1 MVGERPSK
9 RDLEA
14 GETVLTKRGIKSVL
28 YAVGLTSLLAG
39 CTGWFGAPEDP
50 PLPGER
56 ISVLA
61 LKSTVQP
68 DVDLSDQRVI
78 LPEPEAM
85 ADWPQNGGFPSH
97 ALHHVALANDVLEQ
111 DWSIDIGEG
120 SMDDNLLLN
129 QAIVA
134 RGVIFTIDAAA
145 EVRAFAANSGK
156 KIWSLELAPEDE
168 EDSTLLGG
176 GLAYE
181 GGIIYATT
189 GFAEIIAIDAASA
202 TVMWREQVSAPMRSA
217 PTVRGGRV
225 FAITID
231 NQTIALNALT
241 GESLWSHRGAS
252 EGASFIGGASPA
264 IDQGVV
270 ISAYSTG
277 ELYALRVENGQMIWS
292 DALAS
297 AGRTDAVSAIA
308 DIRGL
313 PVIDNNLV
321 IATSNSGLTVAIDL
335 RTGFRIWELEA
346 GGIQSPW
353 VVGDYVYLLS
363 NTNDLIALRRQT
375 GQVKWVTVL
384 PRFVDPE
391 DHEEPIVWTG
401 PVLVGD
407 RLIVGNEQ
415 GEVMTVSPYSGDIL
429 GKDEV
434 SGPITLPP
442 SVAGDSLYFLTADA
456 DLIAYR

>member
-1 MVGERPSK
+1 M
-9 RDLEA
+9 
-14 GETVLTKRGIKSVL
+14 TTRGIKSVL
-28 YAVGLTSLLAG
+28 CVIGMTGLLAG
-39 CTGWFGAPEDP
+39 CSGWLGGNEAP

-61 LKSTVQP
+61 LQSTVQP
-68 DVDLSDQRVI
+68 DLELSDQRVI
-78 LPEPEAM
+78 LPEPEPM
-85 ADWPQNGGFPSH
+85 VDWPQNGGIPSH
-97 ALHHVALANDVLEQ
+97 ALHHVGLDNDVLKQ
-111 DWSIDIGEG
+111 DWSVGIGDG

-129 QAIVA
+129 QAIIA
-134 RGVIFTIDAAA
+134 RGVIFTIDASA
-145 EVRAFAANSGK
+145 EVRAFAATSGK
-156 KIWSLELAPEDE
+156 RIWSLELTPEDE

-181 GGIIYATT
+181 QGIVYATT
-189 GFAEIIAIDAASA
+189 GFAEVVAIDAPSA
-202 TVMWREQVSAPMRSA
+202 TVLWRTQVSAPMRSA

-225 FAITID
+225 FVITVD
-231 NQTIALNALT
+231 NQTIALNAMT
-241 GESLWSHRGAS
+241 GETLWNHRGAS

-264 IDQGVV
+264 VDQGVV

-277 ELYALRVENGQMIWS
+277 EMYALRVENGQVIWS
-292 DALAS
+292 DALAG

-313 PVIDNNLV
+313 PVIDDDLV
-321 IATSNSGLTVAIDL
+321 IATSNAGLTVAIDL
-335 RTGFRIWELEA
+335 RTGYRVWELEA

-353 VVGDYVYLLS
+353 VAGDYVYLLT
-363 NTNDLIALRRQT
+363 NTNDLIALRRKT

-391 DHEEPIVWTG
+391 DQEEPIVWTG

>member
-1 MVGERPSK
+1 MTTRAV
-9 RDLEA
+9 
-14 GETVLTKRGIKSVL
+14 KSLFCVI
-28 YAVGLTSLLAG
+28 GLTSLLAG
-39 CTGWFGAPEDP
+39 CSGWMGEDEDP

-56 ISVLA
+56 ISVLS
-61 LKSTVQP
+61 LQSTVQP

-78 LPEPEAM
+78 LPEPEPM
-85 ADWPQNGGFPSH
+85 TDWPQNGGFPSH
-97 ALHHVALANDVLEQ
+97 ALHHVGLDNDVLEQ
-111 DWSIDIGEG
+111 DWSVGIGEG

-129 QAIVA
+129 QAIIA
-134 RGVIFTIDAAA
+134 RGVIFTIDAEA
-145 EVRAFAANSGK
+145 EVRAFSATNGDRL
-156 KIWSLELAPEDE
+156 WSLDLAPEDE
-168 EDSTLLGG
+168 DSSMLGG

-181 GGIIYATT
+181 KGVVYATT
-189 GFAEIIAIDAASA
+189 GFAEVIAIDAASA
-202 TVMWREQVSAPMRSA
+202 TVMWREPVGAPMRSA

-231 NQTIALNALT
+231 NQTVALNAMT
-241 GESLWSHRGAS
+241 GENLWSHRGAS

-264 IDQGVV
+264 VDQGVV

-277 ELYALRVENGQMIWS
+277 EMYALRVENGQVIWS
-292 DALAS
+292 DALAA

-313 PVIDNNLV
+313 PVIDRDMV
-321 IATSNSGLTVAIDL
+321 IATSNSGLTAGIDL
-335 RTGFRIWELEA
+335 RTGFRIWEVET

-353 VVGDYVYLLS
+353 VAGEYVFLLS
-363 NTNDLIALRRQT
+363 NTNDLIALRRKT
-375 GQVKWVTVL
+375 GQVKWVTPL

-391 DHEEPIVWTG
+391 DQEEPIVWTG

-415 GEVMTVSPYSGDIL
+415 GEVMTVSPYTGDIL

>member
-1 MVGERPSK
+1 M
-9 RDLEA
+9 
-14 GETVLTKRGIKSVL
+14 TTRGIKSLLCVM
-28 YAVGLTSLLAG
+28 GMTGLLAG
-39 CTGWFGAPEDP
+39 CSGWLGGTEEP

-61 LKSTVQP
+61 LQSTVQP
-68 DVDLSDQRVI
+68 DIDLSDQRVV
-78 LPEPEAM
+78 LPEPEPM
-85 ADWPQNGGFPSH
+85 VDWPQNGGIPSH
-97 ALHHVALANDVLEQ
+97 ALHHVGLDNDVLKQ

-129 QAIVA
+129 QAIIA
-134 RGVIFTIDAAA
+134 RGVIFTIDATA

-156 KIWSLELAPEDE
+156 RIWSLELAPEDE

-189 GFAEIIAIDAASA
+189 GFAEIIAIDAPSA
-202 TVMWREQVSAPMRSA
+202 TVLWRSQVSAPMRSA

-225 FAITID
+225 FAITVD

-241 GESLWSHRGAS
+241 GETLWNHRGAA
-252 EGASFIGGASPA
+252 EGAAFIGGASPA
-264 IDQGVV
+264 VDQGVV

-277 ELYALRVENGQMIWS
+277 EMYALRVENGQVIWS
-292 DALAS
+292 DALAG

-313 PVIDNNLV
+313 PVIDNDLV

-335 RTGFRIWELEA
+335 RTGYRVWELEA

-353 VVGDYVYLLS
+353 VAGDYVYLLT
-363 NTNDLIALRRQT
+363 NTNDLIALRRKT

-391 DHEEPIVWTG
+391 DQEEPIVWTG

-429 GKDEV
+429 GKDEL

>member
-1 MVGERPSK
+1 MVLRP
-9 RDLEA
+9 RN
-14 GETVLTKRGIKSVL
+14 IKSLLCVMGMSV
-28 YAVGLTSLLAG
+28 AVSACSSWLGES
-39 CTGWFGAPEDP
+39 EDP

-56 ISVLA
+56 LAVLS
-61 LKSTVQP
+61 LESTVQP
-68 DVDLSDQRVI
+68 DAELSDQRVI
-78 LPEPEAM
+78 LPEPEPM
-85 ADWPQNGGFPSH
+85 EDWPQNGGLPSH
-97 ALHHVALANDVLEQ
+97 ALHHVGLDNDVLRQ
-111 DWSIDIGEG
+111 DWSVGIGEG

-134 RGVIFTIDAAA
+134 RGVVFTIDADAV
-145 EVRAFAANSGK
+145 VRAFSAKSGK
-156 KIWSLELAPEDE
+156 RIWSLELAKDED

-181 GGIIYATT
+181 NGILYATT
-189 GFAEIIAIDAASA
+189 GFAEVIAIDAPSA
-202 TVMWREQVSAPMRSA
+202 TVMWRSQVTAPMRGA

-225 FAITID
+225 FVVTVD
-231 NQTIALNALT
+231 NQTVALNAMT
-241 GESLWSHRGAS
+241 GETLWSHRGAS

-264 IDQGVV
+264 VDQGVV
-270 ISAYSTG
+270 ISAYTTG
-277 ELYALRVENGQMIWS
+277 EMYALRVENGQVIWS

-321 IATSNSGLTVAIDL
+321 IATSNAGLTVAIDL
-335 RTGFRIWELEA
+335 RTGYRVWELEA

-353 VVGDYVYLLS
+353 VVGDYVFILT
-363 NTNDLIALRRQT
+363 NTNDLIALRRDT
-375 GQVKWVTVL
+375 GQVKWVTAL

-391 DHEEPIVWTG
+391 DQEGPMVWTG

-415 GEVMTVSPYSGDIL
+415 GEIMTVSPYSGEII

>member
-1 MVGERPSK
+1 MTSRA
-9 RDLEA
+9 L
-14 GETVLTKRGIKSVL
+14 KSLVC
-28 YAVGLTSLLAG
+28 VMGLSTFLAG
-39 CTGWFGAPEDP
+39 CSGWLGEDEAP

-61 LKSTVQP
+61 LQSTVQP
-68 DVDLSDQRVI
+68 DLDLSDQRVI
-78 LPEPEAM
+78 LPEPEPM
-85 ADWPQNGGFPSH
+85 VDWPQNGGLASH
-97 ALHHVALANDVLEQ
+97 ALGHVAIDNDIMEQ
-111 DWSIDIGEG
+111 DWSVSIGDG

-134 RGVIFTIDAAA
+134 RGVIFTIDASA
-145 EVRAFAANSGK
+145 EVRAFAATSGK
-156 KIWSLELAPEDE
+156 EIWSLELASDED

-181 GGIIYATT
+181 KGVIYATT
-189 GFAEIIAIDAASA
+189 GFAEVIAIDAASA
-202 TVMWREQVSAPMRSA
+202 TVLWRQQVSAPMRSA

-231 NQTIALNALT
+231 NQTVALNART
-241 GESLWSHRGAS
+241 GETLWSHRGAS

-264 IDQGVV
+264 VDQGVV

-277 ELYALRVENGQMIWS
+277 ELYALRVENGQVIWS

-313 PVIDNNLV
+313 PVIDNDLV
-321 IATSNSGLTVAIDL
+321 VATSNSGLTVGIDL
-335 RTGFRIWELEA
+335 RTGYRVWELEA

-353 VVGDYVYLLS
+353 VAGDYIYILT
-363 NTNDLIALRRQT
+363 NTNDLIALRRKT

-391 DHEEPIVWTG
+391 DQDEPIVWTG

-415 GEVMTVSPYSGDIL
+415 GEVMTVSPYSGEII

>member
-1 MVGERPSK
+1 MTG
-9 RDLEA
+9 
-14 GETVLTKRGIKSVL
+14 
-28 YAVGLTSLLAG
+28 LLAG
-39 CTGWFGAPEDP
+39 CSGWLGGNEAP

-61 LKSTVQP
+61 LQSTVQP
-68 DVDLSDQRVI
+68 DLELSDQRVI
-78 LPEPEAM
+78 LPEPEPM
-85 ADWPQNGGFPSH
+85 VDWPQNGGIPSH
-97 ALHHVALANDVLEQ
+97 ALHHVGLDNDVLKQ
-111 DWSIDIGEG
+111 DWSVGIGDG

-129 QAIVA
+129 QAIIA
-134 RGVIFTIDAAA
+134 RGVIFTIDASA
-145 EVRAFAANSGK
+145 EVRAFAATSGK
-156 KIWSLELAPEDE
+156 RIWSLELTPEDE

-181 GGIIYATT
+181 QGIVYATT
-189 GFAEIIAIDAASA
+189 GFAEVVAIDAPSA
-202 TVMWREQVSAPMRSA
+202 TVLWRTQVSAPMRSA

-225 FAITID
+225 FVITVD
-231 NQTIALNALT
+231 NQTIALNAMT
-241 GESLWSHRGAS
+241 GETLWNHRGAS

-264 IDQGVV
+264 VDQGVV

-277 ELYALRVENGQMIWS
+277 EMYALRVENGQVIWS
-292 DALAS
+292 DALAG

-313 PVIDNNLV
+313 PVIDDDLV
-321 IATSNSGLTVAIDL
+321 IATSNAGLTVAIDL
-335 RTGFRIWELEA
+335 RTGYRVWELEA

-353 VVGDYVYLLS
+353 VAGDYVYLLT
-363 NTNDLIALRRQT
+363 NTNDLIALRRKT

-391 DHEEPIVWTG
+391 DQEEPIVWTG